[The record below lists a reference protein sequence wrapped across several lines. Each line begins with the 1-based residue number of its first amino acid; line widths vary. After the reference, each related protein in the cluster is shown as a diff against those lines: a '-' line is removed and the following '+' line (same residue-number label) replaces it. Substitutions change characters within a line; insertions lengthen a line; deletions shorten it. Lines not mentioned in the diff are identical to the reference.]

1 MMDALDAILRADDLV
16 AVLGREVP
24 VRLLEIS
31 ASGCLLECRSRLD
44 VGRHGSL
51 RVVFDDTEFSD
62 DVRIMRCREVS
73 GSSALY
79 HAGAEFVWT
88 APPRVGSL
96 RLILPKLQLALLKDT
111 RFERAREM

>member
-1 MMDALDAILRADDLV
+1 MDALDAILRANDLV
-16 AVLGREVP
+16 AVLGREVA

-31 ASGCLLECRSRLD
+31 ASGCLLECSSRLD

-51 RVVFDDTEFSD
+51 RVKYQDAEFSD
-62 DVRIMRCREVS
+62 DVRIMRCTEVP

-88 APPRVGSL
+88 AAPQAGSL
-96 RLILPKLQLALLKDT
+96 RLILPKLEFGAVRES
-111 RFERAREM
+111 RFGRPRQM

>member
-1 MMDALDAILRADDLV
+1 M
-16 AVLGREVP
+16 P
-24 VRLLEIS
+24 VQLLEIS
-31 ASGCLLECRSRLD
+31 ASGCLLQCGSRLD

-51 RVVFDDTEFSD
+51 RVVYDNTEFSD

-79 HAGAEFVWT
+79 HAGAEFIWT

-96 RLILPKLQLALLKDT
+96 RLILPRLQVALLKDA
-111 RFERAREM
+111 RLERARHM

>member
-1 MMDALDAILRADDLV
+1 MDALDAILRADDLV
-16 AVLGREVP
+16 AVLGREVA

-31 ASGCLLECRSRLD
+31 AAGCLLECNSRLD

-51 RVVFDDTEFSD
+51 RVKYQDAEFTD
-62 DVRIMRCREVS
+62 DVRIMRCTEVS

-88 APPRVGSL
+88 AAPRTGSL
-96 RLILPKLQLALLKDT
+96 RLILPKLEVALLKES
-111 RFERAREM
+111 RFERARQM

>member
-1 MMDALDAILRADDLV
+1 VDALDAILRAEDLV
-16 AVLGREVP
+16 AVLGREVA

-31 ASGCLLECRSRLD
+31 ASGCLLECNNRLD

-51 RVVFDDTEFSD
+51 RVAFEGREYTD

-73 GSSALY
+73 GSSAIY

-88 APPRVGSL
+88 APPQVGSL
-96 RLILPKLQLALLKDT
+96 RLVLPKLQLALLKES
-111 RFERAREM
+111 RIERARRM

>member
-1 MMDALDAILRADDLV
+1 MDALDAILRADDLV

-24 VRLLEIS
+24 VQLLEIS
-31 ASGCLLECRSRLD
+31 ASGCLLQCGSRLD

-51 RVVFDDTEFSD
+51 RVLYDNTGFSD

-79 HAGAEFVWT
+79 HAGAEFIWT

-96 RLILPKLQLALLKDT
+96 RLILPRLQVALLKDA
-111 RFERAREM
+111 RLERARQM

>member
-1 MMDALDAILRADDLV
+1 MDALDAILRADDLV

-24 VRLLEIS
+24 VQLLEIS
-31 ASGCLLECRSRLD
+31 SSGCLLQCGSRLD

-51 RVVFDDTEFSD
+51 RVVYDNTEFSD

-79 HAGAEFVWT
+79 HAGAEFIWT

-96 RLILPKLQLALLKDT
+96 RLILPRLQVALLKDA
-111 RFERAREM
+111 RLERARHM

>member
-1 MMDALDAILRADDLV
+1 MDALDAILRADDLV
-16 AVLGREVP
+16 AVLGREVA

-31 ASGCLLECRSRLD
+31 ASGCLLECNNRLD

-51 RVVFDDTEFSD
+51 RVVFEGKEYSD

-88 APPRVGSL
+88 APPQVGSL
-96 RLILPKLQLALLKDT
+96 RLILPKLQLALLKET
-111 RFERAREM
+111 RLERVRRM